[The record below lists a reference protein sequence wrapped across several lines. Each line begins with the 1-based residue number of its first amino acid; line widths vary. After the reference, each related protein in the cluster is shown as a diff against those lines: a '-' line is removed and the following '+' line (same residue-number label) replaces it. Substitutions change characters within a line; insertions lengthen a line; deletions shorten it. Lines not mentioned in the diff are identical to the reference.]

1 MKCSKDEALKLY
13 ESMVVLRAV
22 DDRIVPLKLKDL
34 VMDGFHPYVG
44 EEAVAV
50 GVCANLNPD
59 DYVISTHRPQG
70 HALAKGASMQA
81 IFAEMLGR
89 MGGPSNGLGGP
100 MQWVDVENNFFCGS
114 IVGSGVSYATGFA
127 LAAQKEGNG
136 RIAAC
141 FFGDGAS
148 NTGSFHEGMNLASLW
163 KLPVLYICENNQ
175 YGEAM
180 PVKDFVSVPRISER
194 AAGYGIRGLTVDGM
208 DVLAVAEAVA
218 EAVDSIRKGDG
229 PVLIETV
236 TYRYRGH
243 YLGDP
248 DNYRSKEEI
257 EQWRKKDPIDRL
269 GAQLIERWKASEQE
283 LSALRERIEKDAQA
297 AEAWALEQPKAT
309 LEYAVDNVI
318 VPLAGR
324 SA

>member
-1 MKCSKDEALKLY
+1 MNYSKEQALGLY
-13 ESMVVLRAV
+13 ETMTVLRTV

-50 GVCANLNPD
+50 GVCANLRPE

-70 HALAKGASMQA
+70 HALAKGAGMRL

-114 IVGSGVSYATGFA
+114 IVGSGVSYSTGFA
-127 LAAQKEGNG
+127 LASQKEGKG

-148 NTGSFHEGMNLASLW
+148 NTGSFHEGMNLAALW
-163 KLPVLYICENNQ
+163 KLPLLYICENNQ

-180 PVKDFVSVPRISER
+180 PVKEFVPVPEISSR
-194 AAGYGIRGLTVDGM
+194 AAAYGITGKTVDGM
-208 DVLAVAEAVA
+208 DVLAVAEAVS
-218 EAVDSIRKGDG
+218 EAVASIREGGG
-229 PVLIETV
+229 PVLIEAM

-248 DNYRSKEEI
+248 DNYRTKDEI
-257 EQWRKKDPIDRL
+257 EQWRKRDPIDRL
-269 GAQLIERWKASEQE
+269 RAQLIDQWGVPEAE
-283 LSALRERIEKDAQA
+283 LKSIGERIEKEAEA
-297 AEAWALEQPKAT
+297 AEVWALDQPKAT

>member
-1 MKCSKDEALKLY
+1 MKFNKDQALRYYEA
-13 ESMVVLRAV
+13 MTVLRAV

-50 GVCANLNPD
+50 GVCSTLTPE

-70 HALAKGASMQA
+70 HALAKGASMRA

-114 IVGSGVSYATGFA
+114 IVGSGVSYSTGFA
-127 LAAQKEGNG
+127 LAAQREGKG
-136 RIAAC
+136 RIAVC

-180 PVKDFVSVPRISER
+180 PVREFVSVPEISRR
-194 AAGYGIRGLTVDGM
+194 AAGYGIEGRTVDGM
-208 DVLAVAEAVA
+208 DVLAVAEAA
-218 EAVDSIRKGDG
+218 GAAVESIRGGGG

-248 DNYRSKEEI
+248 DNYRTRDEVEE
-257 EQWRKKDPIDRL
+257 WRRKDPIDRL
-269 GAQLIERWKASEQE
+269 RAQLSGQWSVADAE
-283 LSALRERIEKDAQA
+283 LDKIRERVEKEAEA
-297 AEAWALEQPKAT
+297 AEVWALEQPRAT
-309 LEYAVDNVI
+309 LEYAVDNVL

-324 SA
+324 RA